1 MGRDFYKILGIS
13 KGATDDEI
21 KKAYRKMAVKW
32 HPDKNKSPEAEE
44 KFKDIAMAYEVL
56 KDKKKRDIYDQFGES
71 GLNGQGGGGGGPS
84 GHQFHSANI
93 DPHEIF
99 NMFFGSN
106 DFGFGGNDFG
116 SSAGFSSNFSS
127 SSSNGFNGFPGSSFG
142 FGGPGFGETSGFSS
156 ARNQNGFNTAGAS
169 KQSKGQVEKLEVD
182 LNLTLEELYV
192 GVTKRRKISR
202 KRRQPNGSYVNKE
215 NILTID
221 VKKGWKEGTKITFNG
236 EGDEREGYSAGDVIF
251 VLKEKKHSQYR
262 REGNDLVFSCEVS
275 LYEALTGGQ
284 LCIPLLNG
292 VNYTYNY
299 PALSSSSN
307 RMKISGLGMPISKS
321 PTQKGDLYVK
331 FEVLLPAHLS
341 TDQKELLNDV
351 MQ

>member
-1 MGRDFYKILGIS
+1 
-13 KGATDDEI
+13 
-21 KKAYRKMAVKW
+21 
-32 HPDKNKSPEAEE
+32 
-44 KFKDIAMAYEVL
+44 MAYEVL
-56 KDKKKRDIYDQFGES
+56 KDKQKRDLYNQFGEE
-71 GLNGQGGGGGGPS
+71 GLNGHSSGSGGGGTSNFSTG
-84 GHQFHSANI
+84 NI

-99 NMFFGSN
+99 NMMFGNN
-106 DFGFGGNDFG
+106 DFGFGGMP
-116 SSAGFSSNFSS
+116 SGFSTSFSS
-127 SSSNGFNGFPGSSFG
+127 SNSGSPGSFSHSSSFDNGTQPGFG
-142 FGGPGFGETSGFSS
+142 FGGFNNGFGSS
-156 ARNQNGFNTAGAS
+156 RGGGFNQTFGHGQPNQ
-169 KQSKGQVEKLEVD
+169 KVNKGKVDKIEVD
-182 LNLTLEELYV
+182 LNLTLEELYN
-192 GVTKRRKISR
+192 GCTKRRKISR
-202 KRRQPNGSYVNKE
+202 QRKRGNGIYEKQE

-331 FEVLLPAHLS
+331 FEVLLPSHLS

>member
-1 MGRDFYKILGIS
+1 MG
-13 KGATDDEI
+13 EI
-21 KKAYRKMAVKW
+21 QNLETREIFLKWEETFIKFLEYQKVPQMMKLKKAYRKMAVKW

-221 VKKGWKEGTKITFNG
+221 VKKGWKRYKNNI
-236 EGDEREGYSAGDVIF
+236 
-251 VLKEKKHSQYR
+251 
-262 REGNDLVFSCEVS
+262 
-275 LYEALTGGQ
+275 
-284 LCIPLLNG
+284 
-292 VNYTYNY
+292 
-299 PALSSSSN
+299 
-307 RMKISGLGMPISKS
+307 
-321 PTQKGDLYVK
+321 
-331 FEVLLPAHLS
+331 
-341 TDQKELLNDV
+341 
-351 MQ
+351 

>member
-13 KGATDDEI
+13 KGSTDDEI

-56 KDKKKRDIYDQFGES
+56 KDKKKRDIYDQVGEA
-71 GLNGQGGGGGGPS
+71 GLNGQGGGGGSGPG

-99 NMFFGSN
+99 NMFFGNN
-106 DFGFGGNDFG
+106 DFGFSGND
-116 SSAGFSSNFSS
+116 AGFSNFNST
-127 SSSNGFNGFPGSSFG
+127 SNGFNSFPGFTHTGFAGSSFG
-142 FGGPGFGETSGFSS
+142 EPGGFSS
-156 ARNQNGFNTAGAS
+156 SNSNSFQTQP

-202 KRRQPNGSYVNKE
+202 MRRQANGSYIKKD

-251 VLKEKKHSQYR
+251 VLKEKKHSQYK

-275 LYEALTGGQ
+275 LYEAITGGQ
-284 LCIPLLNG
+284 LCIPLLNN

-299 PALSSSSN
+299 PSLSSSSQ
-307 RMKISGLGMPISKS
+307 RMKISGLGMPISKN
-321 PTQKGDLYVK
+321 PNQKGDLYVK
-331 FEVLLPAHLS
+331 FEVLLPTHLS
-341 TDQKELLNDV
+341 ADQKELLNDV